1 MNVFSLYEEDKVI
14 EMILYIK
21 WFKFLIS
28 TMFSSSLGGTSLPIA
43 DTAESWSR
51 DRAVD
56 VVVLRLHRRKP
67 RLPQHGQRGLVVQPD
82 QVMFR

>member
-1 MNVFSLYEEDKVI
+1 
-14 EMILYIK
+14 
-21 WFKFLIS
+21 
-28 TMFSSSLGGTSLPIA
+28 MFSSSLGGTSLPIA